1 MGTTERK
8 AREKTLRRK
17 QISDAAR
24 KVFADK
30 GFKGATV
37 EDIARE
43 AELSPG
49 TLYLYFNSKDEI
61 YFSLNIS
68 ILKFLNGQLEKLGK
82 QRRLTPTQKIESLT
96 QAFLNAYELD
106 PFTMKFL
113 FQLQASGEIGNLS
126 PQLLSE
132 IKELSVLSV
141 KLLASLFE
149 QGAERGYFSDVHPVA
164 MADIVWSLFTG
175 LVIWEESKKV
185 FGSPKDHLK
194 DTLSLALDIIIKG
207 IKRNEAPASVGQ
219 VSRLSGE

>member
-1 MGTTERK
+1 MGITERK

-68 ILKFLNGQLEKLGK
+68 ILKFLNGELEKLGK
-82 QRRLTPTQKIESLT
+82 RRGLTPTQKIEALT
-96 QAFLNAYELD
+96 QVFLDLYELD
-106 PFTMKFL
+106 PFTLKFL
-113 FQLQASGEIGNLS
+113 FQLQASGDIGNLS
-126 PQLLSE
+126 PQLLTE
-132 IKELSVLSV
+132 IKDLSVLSLN
-141 KLLASLFE
+141 LLVSIFE
-149 QGAERGYFSDVHPVA
+149 QGLEQGHFSDVHPVA
-164 MADIVWSLFTG
+164 LADIVWGLFTG

-185 FGSPKDHLK
+185 FGAPKDHLK
-194 DTLSLALDIIIKG
+194 DTLGLALDIIIRG
-207 IKRNEAPASVGQ
+207 IKRNEA
-219 VSRLSGE
+219 LSGQPD

>member
-8 AREKTLRRK
+8 AREKILRRK

-68 ILKFLNGQLEKLGK
+68 VLEFLNGQLEKLGK
-82 QRRLTPTQKIESLT
+82 QRRLTPIQKIEALT
-96 QAFLNAYELD
+96 QVFLNVYELD
-106 PFTMKFL
+106 PFTVKFL

-132 IKELSVLSV
+132 IKNLSILSL
-141 KLLASLFE
+141 KLLASLFK
-149 QGAERGYFSDVHPVA
+149 QGAEKGYFSDIHPVA
-164 MADIVWSLFTG
+164 MAEIVWGLFTG

-185 FGSPKDHLK
+185 FGSSKDHLE
-194 DTLSLALDIIIKG
+194 DTLSRALDIVVRG
-207 IKRNEAPASVGQ
+207 IRRNEA
-219 VSRLSGE
+219 VSGRPD

>member
-8 AREKTLRRK
+8 AREKSLRRK

-68 ILKFLNGQLEKLGK
+68 ILEFLIEQLEKIGK
-82 QRRLTPTQKIESLT
+82 QRGLTPIQKIEALT
-96 QAFLNAYELD
+96 QAFINLYELD
-106 PFTMKFL
+106 PFTVKFL
-113 FQLQASGEIGNLS
+113 FQLQASGDIGNLS
-126 PQLLSE
+126 PRLLSE
-132 IKELSVLSV
+132 IRELSVLSV
-141 KLLASLFE
+141 KRLASLFE
-149 QGAERGYFSDVHPVA
+149 QGAEEGYFSDVHPVA
-164 MADIVWSLFTG
+164 MAEIVWGLFTG

-194 DTLSLALDIIIKG
+194 DTLDLALDIIARG
-207 IKRNEAPASVGQ
+207 IKRNKA
-219 VSRLSGE
+219 LSGQPD